1 VDLRG
6 NDSFWVARWFE
17 RRRRPVISST
27 TFLSVEFTAMADET
41 LSDEE
46 LDEIYRGMV
55 DSFIDQANE
64 LAETNSAENVG
75 MAILYAAS
83 RFNAHVVSQHSE
95 TPESYEKELPRAR
108 EFFCNQY
115 QTMLDENLEDY
126 KSVFSK
132 YANFMRRQ

>member
-1 VDLRG
+1 
-6 NDSFWVARWFE
+6 
-17 RRRRPVISST
+17 
-27 TFLSVEFTAMADET
+27 MADET

-46 LDEIYRGMV
+46 LDEIYRSMV

-95 TPESYEKELPRAR
+95 TPESYANELPRAR

-126 KSVFSK
+126 KSVYSK